1 MSAVAAAPGAG
12 VFHQFLPKL
21 SPGDATS
28 THVIEIRRLLR
39 ANGFDSQIFVDDVD
53 DRVADLVHPYRE
65 YGTRAF
71 PSAPTDVLMYHM
83 AIGNWVA
90 DFVGDQKA
98 RILVDHHNITPVE
111 YFQGW
116 NPDITHGLSWGRA
129 QLAQLAGKAELGLAD
144 STFNTYEMRRV
155 GFVDTA
161 VVPILQDY
169 AHFDR
174 TVDAEAAAI
183 LQAHKDAEGGAD
195 ILFVGRISP
204 NKAQH
209 DAIKAFSVYQRVYDP
224 SARLHFVGGPT
235 SDRYWD
241 ALHDFAAALGLEGS
255 VHFAGAVPDGVLAAH
270 YQVAD
275 VFACCSEH
283 EGFCVP
289 LLEAMHNG
297 LPVVTVAH
305 AAIPETLGDGGILL
319 PRFSSGAMA
328 AALNLAVA
336 DADVRA
342 SLIAAGR
349 RRLGTFTLAAA
360 QQRLA
365 DALAR
370 VGIVLSDPAPTA
382 VAPVPVAAPA
392 AATV

>member
-1 MSAVAAAPGAG
+1 MSG

-28 THVIEIRRLLR
+28 THVIEIRRVLR
-39 ANGFDSQIFVDDVD
+39 TAGFDSEIFVDDVD
-53 DRVADLVHPYRE
+53 ERVADLVHPYRE

-71 PSAPTDVLMYHM
+71 PSAASDVLLYHL
-83 AIGNWVA
+83 AIGNWVG
-90 DFVGDQKA
+90 DFVAQQRG
-98 RILVDHHNITPVE
+98 RLLVDYHNITPVE

-116 NPDITHGLSWGRA
+116 NPEITHGLSWGRR
-129 QLAQLAGKAELGLAD
+129 QLADLAQTAELGLAD
-144 STFNTYEMRRV
+144 SSFNAIEMRQA

-169 AHFDR
+169 ATFER
-174 TVDAEAAAI
+174 VVDAEAAAV
-183 LQAHKDAEGGAD
+183 LQARKAAEGGSD
-195 ILFVGRISP
+195 VLFVGRISP

-209 DAIKAFSVYQRVYDP
+209 DAIKAFSVYRRIYDP
-224 SARLHFVGGPT
+224 AARLHFVGGPT
-235 SDRYWD
+235 SDRYFQ
-241 ALHDFAAALGLEGS
+241 ALHDLVAALGLEGA

-289 LLEAMHNG
+289 LLEAMFNG

-305 AAIPETLGDGGILL
+305 AAIPETLGDGGVLL

-328 AALNLAVA
+328 AALDRAVH
-336 DADVRA
+336 DPETRA
-342 SLIAAGR
+342 ALVAAGT
-349 RRLGTFTLAAA
+349 RRLGAFTLAAA
-360 QQRLA
+360 EQRLA
-365 DALAR
+365 EALAR
-370 VGIVLSDPAPTA
+370 VGITI
-382 VAPVPVAAPA
+382 AAPA
-392 AATV
+392 SAPSSVPGPEPAAAPAPAAV